1 MKKAVE
7 IEKNSD
13 GTFSIYLYGRC
24 TFTGTFEECNAEIAR
39 NAMYW

>member
-13 GTFSIYLYGRC
+13 GTFSIYLYGRH